1 MEGNIGFGCRRT
13 WMTRAFRLGGVPVG
27 LGLAV
32 AIVLALAAS
41 AGGATA
47 RQAAA
52 PTNHAPPTIS
62 GTTAVGQVLSA
73 SPGSW
78 NGTTPITFTYSWK
91 QCDANGAA
99 CKNVPNNEHSTFTLV
114 STNSGNTM
122 RVHVTATNADGA
134 GGISSAQTAVIS
146 ASSPPPTTT
155 TTPASN
161 GCTTSGGTVPIA
173 NVTSPAHLEID
184 GFQVNP
190 SPVTFG
196 TRTLSV
202 RVHITGCG
210 GNVQGALVYVTA
222 VPYNMFGV
230 PAEQMTGSDGWATLT
245 MTALP
250 GFPVSPKQGLL
261 VMFIRARKDGED
273 LLGGISARRLVSFTV
288 KKG

>member
-1 MEGNIGFGCRRT
+1 M
-13 WMTRAFRLGGVPVG
+13 G
-27 LGLAV
+27 LVLIASTVLAV
-32 AIVLALAAS
+32 AGS
-41 AGGATA
+41 AGGAIA

-52 PTNHAPPTIS
+52 PTNNAPPTIS
-62 GTTAVGQVLSA
+62 GTTTVGQVLSA

-78 NGTTPITFTYSWK
+78 NGTTPITFAYSWR

-99 CKNVPNNEHSTFTLV
+99 CKNVPNNQHSTFMLV

-134 GGISSAQTAVIS
+134 AAISSAQTAVIA
-146 ASSPPPTTT
+146 ASSPPTTT

-173 NVTSPAHLEID
+173 NITSPAHLAID

-196 TRTLSV
+196 TRSLSV
-202 RVHITGCG
+202 RVHISGCG

-230 PAEQMTGSDGWATLT
+230 PAEQMTGSDGWAALT

-273 LLGGISARRLVSFTV
+273 LLGGISARRLVSFDV
-288 KKG
+288 KKS

>member
-1 MEGNIGFGCRRT
+1 MEGRIGLERRRT
-13 WMTRAFRLGGVPVG
+13 WTTGAARLGGIP
-27 LGLAV
+27 LGL
-32 AIVLALAAS
+32 VLTVGVVLSLAAS
-41 AGGATA
+41 AGGAIA

-52 PTNHAPPTIS
+52 PANNAPPTIS
-62 GTTAVGQVLSA
+62 GTTTVGQVLTA

-78 NGTTPITFTYSWK
+78 NGKTPITFTYSWR

-99 CKNVPNNEHSTFTLV
+99 CKDVPNNGHSTFTLV

-122 RVHVTATNADGA
+122 RVRVTATNADGA
-134 GGISSAQTAVIS
+134 AEHTSAQTAVIA
-146 ASSPPPTTT
+146 ASSPPPTT

-173 NVTSPAHLEID
+173 NITSPAHLGID

-196 TRTLSV
+196 TRSLTV
-202 RVHITGCG
+202 RVHISGCG

-230 PAEQMTGSDGWATLT
+230 PAEQMTGSDGWASLT
-245 MTALP
+245 MTALA

>member
-1 MEGNIGFGCRRT
+1 MEGTIGFERR
-13 WMTRAFRLGGVPVG
+13 RALKTGASRLTMGVV
-27 LGLAV
+27 LGV
-32 AIVLALAAS
+32 AIVLALAES
-41 AGGATA
+41 GGAATA
-47 RQAAA
+47 RKTAA
-52 PTNHAPPTIS
+52 PTNVSLPTIS

-78 NGTTPITFTYSWK
+78 NGKTPINFTYSWK

-99 CKNVPNNEHSTFTLV
+99 CKNVPNNQHSTFTLV
-114 STNSGNTM
+114 SSNAGNTM

-134 GGISSAQTAVIS
+134 GAISSAPTAVIS

-161 GCTTSGGTVPIA
+161 GCTSNGGTVPIA
-173 NVTSPAHLEID
+173 NITSPAHLAID

-196 TRTLSV
+196 TRTLTV
-202 RVHITGCG
+202 RVHIAGCG

-222 VPYNMFGV
+222 VPYNMFNV
-230 PAEQMTGSDGWATLT
+230 PAEQTTGSDGWATLT
-245 MTALP
+245 MSALP

-273 LLGGISARRLVSFTV
+273 LLGGISARRLVSFNVT
-288 KKG
+288 KG

>member
-1 MEGNIGFGCRRT
+1 MEGSIGFGCRRT
-13 WMTRAFRLGGVPVG
+13 WTTKAFRLARVPVG
-27 LGLAV
+27 LAV
-32 AIVLALAAS
+32 ALAALLALTAS
-41 AGGATA
+41 AGAGTA
-47 RQAAA
+47 RLAAA
-52 PTNHAPPTIS
+52 PTNNAPPTIS
-62 GTTAVGQVLSA
+62 GTTTVGQVLSA

-78 NGTTPITFTYSWK
+78 NGTTPITFAYSWK

-99 CKNVPNNEHSTFTLV
+99 CKDVAHNDRSTYTLV
-114 STNSGNTM
+114 SANAGNTM

-134 GGISSAQTAVIS
+134 GALSSAQTAVIA
-146 ASSPPPTTT
+146 ASGPPPTTT
-155 TTPASN
+155 TPPAAN

-173 NVTSPAHLEID
+173 NITSPAHLEID

-202 RVHITGCG
+202 RVHIAGCG
-210 GNVQGALVYVTA
+210 GSVQGALVYVTA

-230 PAEQMTGSDGWATLT
+230 PPEAMTGSDGWATLT
-245 MTALP
+245 MSALP
-250 GFPVSPKQGLL
+250 GFPVSPKQQLL
-261 VMFIRARKDGED
+261 VMFIRARKNGED

>member
-13 WMTRAFRLGGVPVG
+13 WMTKAFRLARVPVG
-27 LGLAV
+27 LVLAF
-32 AIVLALAAS
+32 AAVLALAAS
-41 AGGATA
+41 AGAGTA

-52 PTNHAPPTIS
+52 PSNNAPPAIS

-78 NGTTPITFTYSWK
+78 NGTTPITFAYSWK
-91 QCDANGAA
+91 QCDANGSA
-99 CKNVPNNEHSTFTLV
+99 CKNVPNNGSSTFTLV
-114 STNSGNTM
+114 STNAGNKM
-122 RVHVTATNADGA
+122 RVRVKATNADGA
-134 GGISSAQTAVIS
+134 SEVSSAPTAAI
-146 ASSPPPTTT
+146 AAAAPPTTT
-155 TTPASN
+155 TPPASN

-173 NVTSPAHLEID
+173 NITSPAHLEID
-184 GFQVNP
+184 GFQVTP

-210 GNVQGALVYVTA
+210 GSVQGALVYVTA

-230 PAEQMTGSDGWATLT
+230 PPEAMTGSDGWATLT
-245 MTALP
+245 MSALP
-250 GFPVSPKQGLL
+250 GFPVSPKQQLL
-261 VMFIRARKDGED
+261 VMFIRARKNGED
-273 LLGGISARRLVSFTV
+273 LLGGISARRLVSFNV